1 MGQGAESCGG
11 YDLEYDEYEEN
22 LCSGL
27 WVQRDGSSIEVS
39 RMGTNHIKNTLRMV
53 RRLAAS
59 SSFTSETD
67 KWEAWAK
74 IFESELFRRVDV
86 PAKTKNARNPQPA
99 RGAKVQMVCHC
110 GKHYEAREADL
121 KRGWGLSCSKSC
133 AASRKTFHL
142 KAGKRID
149 S

>member
-1 MGQGAESCGG
+1 MGQGVESCGG

-22 LCSGL
+22 LCSGF

-39 RMGTNHIKNTLRMV
+39 KMGTSHIKNTLRMV
-53 RRLAAS
+53 RGLAAS
-59 SSFTSETD
+59 ANFTSDAD
-67 KWEAWAK
+67 KWEAWAD
-74 IFESELFRRVDV
+74 IFETELSRRIDV
-86 PAKTKNARNPQPA
+86 PGKTKTARNPKPV

-133 AASRKTFHL
+133 AALRKTFSL
-142 KAGKRID
+142 KAAKRV
-149 S
+149 

>member
-22 LCSGL
+22 LCSGR

-39 RMGTNHIKNTLRMV
+39 KMGTNHIKNTLRMV
-53 RRLAAS
+53 RRMAVS
-59 SSFTSETD
+59 SSFTSEAD
-67 KWEAWAK
+67 KWETWAD
-74 IFESELFRRVDV
+74 IFERELFRRVDV

-99 RGAKVQMVCHC
+99 RGLKAKMVCHC

>member
-22 LCSGL
+22 LCSGR

-39 RMGTNHIKNTLRMV
+39 KMGTNHIKNTIRMV

-59 SSFTSETD
+59 SSFTSEAD
-67 KWEAWAK
+67 KWESWAN
-74 IFESELFRRVDV
+74 ILENELSRRVDV
-86 PAKTKNARNPQPA
+86 TSNNKNARNQQPA
-99 RGAKVQMVCHC
+99 RGLKAKMVCHC

-133 AASRKTFHL
+133 AASRKAFRL
-142 KAGKRID
+142 PAAKRI
-149 S
+149 

>member
-22 LCSGL
+22 LCSGR

-39 RMGTNHIKNTLRMV
+39 KMGINHIKNTLRMV
-53 RRLAAS
+53 RGLAAS
-59 SSFTSETD
+59 SSFTSEAD
-67 KWEAWAK
+67 KWKAWVD
-74 IFESELFRRVDV
+74 IFEEELSRRVDV
-86 PAKTKNARNPQPA
+86 PSKTKSTSHAQPA
-99 RGAKVQMVCHC
+99 RGLKVQMVCHC

-142 KAGKRID
+142 KAAKRI
-149 S
+149 